1 MSLVAVGLE
10 DVGLEEFIE
19 GDFFNG
25 DLYLDINKA
34 CYKVGQSCA

>member
-10 DVGLEEFIE
+10 ELGLEEFIE

-34 CYKVGQSCA
+34 CYKVQIA